1 MVIKFVTSES
11 DKNAVVHAITSG
23 VKIPGPSGVLI
34 ANPYA
39 DPMPVTVY
47 ASICECTCRNE
58 NIMKRLAHSAKNEE
72 NRERNHCPIALP
84 QNECSICLPKRE
96 SGKS

>member
-1 MVIKFVTSES
+1 MTSDS

-39 DPMPVTVY
+39 DSMPVTAYVR
-47 ASICECTCRNE
+47 ICERKCRNE
-58 NIMKRLAHSAKNEE
+58 ITAKRLAHSAKNEE
-72 NRERNHCPIALP
+72 NWEGYHRPTALP
-84 QNECSICLPKRE
+84 QDECSICLRKHA
-96 SGKS
+96 SGQS